1 MRWQRADRLHVGD
14 SPLRSGRLGNRI
26 ERLGRECSSVYEFA
40 AGTSGKATPLSTI
53 SGSATLLN
61 SPVGLASDVLPRARP
76 EPGLISRRF
85 RGVLT
90 LRFVPINR
98 PPLIHAIGEAAVTK
112 RAGG

>member
-1 MRWQRADRLHVGD
+1 MFDLLNGVVLDPLGQLHIADT
-14 SPLRSGRLGNRI
+14 NT
-26 ERLGRECSSVYEFA
+26 SSVYEFA
-40 AGTSGKATPLSTI
+40 AGTSGKATPLPTI